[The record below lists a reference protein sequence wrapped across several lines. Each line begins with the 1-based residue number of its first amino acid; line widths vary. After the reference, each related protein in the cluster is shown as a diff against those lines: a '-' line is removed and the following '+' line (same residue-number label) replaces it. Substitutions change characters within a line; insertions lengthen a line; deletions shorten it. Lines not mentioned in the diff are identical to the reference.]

1 MTRAV
6 RGAIQVAVNS
16 ATEIGRA
23 AARLV
28 TEVLRANGIAENHIV
43 SIMFSLTEDLT
54 AANPAT
60 GLRRTGYAAT
70 PLFCTQEPRID
81 GALPRV
87 IRALVTFDSL
97 ERRPSIPIYLDGAEA
112 LRPDLGEGNTHQGN
126 TSGGNQPGNN
136 TSGGKRPPR
145 GEAG

>member
-6 RGAIQVAVNS
+6 RGAIQVRENKAPTIEHAAV
-16 ATEIGRA
+16 
-23 AARLV
+23 RLV

-60 GLRRTGYAAT
+60 GLRRTGFAST
-70 PLFCTQEPRID
+70 PLFCVQEARID

-97 ERRPSIPIYLDGAEA
+97 ERRSSVPVYLEGAEA
-112 LRPDLGEGNTHQGN
+112 LRPDLDDAGG
-126 TSGGNQPGNN
+126 SGGNQHPA
-136 TSGGKRPPR
+136 GG
-145 GEAG
+145 AG

>member
-1 MTRAV
+1 VKAQAGEMTRAV
-6 RGAIQVAVNS
+6 RGAIQVAENS
-16 ATEIGRA
+16 APEIEHA

-28 TEVLRANGIAENHIV
+28 TEILRANGIAENHIV
-43 SIMFSLTEDLT
+43 SIMFSLTDDLT

-70 PLFCTQEPRID
+70 PLFCAQEARID

-97 ERRPSIPIYLDGAEA
+97 ERRPSSPIYLDGAEA
-112 LRPDLGEGNTHQGN
+112 LRPDLGEGNTHEGD
-126 TSGGNQPGNN
+126 TPGGNQ
-136 TSGGKRPPR
+136 PPR